1 MQTQVSPL
9 NHSLVYPGNEA
20 NANADNLDTEQ
31 AAFLKKWFPEE
42 VKNKQRYNELMAG
55 VDQYGEVYASEK
67 CVVM

>member
-1 MQTQVSPL
+1 MIPSTYGTKLSNTL
-9 NHSLVYPGNEA
+9 T
-20 NANADNLDTEQ
+20 DNLDTEQ

-55 VDQYGEVYASEK
+55 VDQYGEVYATEK

>member
-1 MQTQVSPL
+1 MQNNKQYNCPFCREKTVFS
-9 NHSLVYPGNEA
+9 A
-20 NANADNLDTEQ
+20 NSDNLDTKQ

-55 VDQYGEVYASEK
+55 VDQYGEVYATEK